1 MGETPIDDRE
11 LRNLMTLYQRA
22 DPAAFEELVRRMSP
36 PLLRYF
42 GSQAG
47 RGWPQAGWNDA
58 EDLLQDCWIRIHRAR
73 HTYRSSEPVMPWIY
87 AIARHTRLDAY
98 RKRRRLES
106 REVLVATL
114 PERLHQTAPETATEP
129 DALEHLVAGLPE
141 SQREVI
147 VMLKVSGMT
156 LEEVA
161 RATSSTI
168 GAVKQK
174 AHRAYATLRRALGK
188 DRENAR

>member
-1 MGETPIDDRE
+1 MSEGTIQDRE
-11 LRNLMTLYQRA
+11 LRNLMVRYQHA
-22 DPAAFEELVRRMSP
+22 DPAALDELVRSISP
-36 PLLRYF
+36 ALMRYF
-42 GSQAG
+42 RASPGARDQ
-47 RGWPQAGWNDA
+47 A
-58 EDLLQDCWIRIHRAR
+58 EDLVQDCWIRIHRSR

-98 RKRRRLES
+98 RKRSRLAA
-106 REVLVATL
+106 REVLVAEV
-114 PERLHQTAPETATEP
+114 PDTAAPAPPTDRDESLAALI
-129 DALEHLVAGLPE
+129 DALPE

-147 VMLKVSGMT
+147 VMLKVAGMS

-174 AHRAYATLRRALGK
+174 AHRAYTSLRRALTH
-188 DRENAR
+188 EP